1 MTRAELFLAD
11 LVEAFHLVPPDVDG
25 LGIEVD
31 EVRLDLPVEA
41 RIVRGGHVL
50 MSLPRGKLATGFD
63 WPHGRLRVRLTGG
76 AG

>member
-1 MTRAELFLAD
+1 MTRVEQLLVD
-11 LVEAFHLVPPDVDG
+11 LVDAFHLIPPQVDG

-31 EVRLDLPVEA
+31 EVHLDLPIEA
-41 RIVRGGHVL
+41 RIVRGGNVL

-63 WPHGRLRVRLTGG
+63 PPHGRLRVRLAGG